1 MKKTLRIKNKTNL
14 FCVVGY
20 GKHAKTKLIPSIL
33 INKKNKIEVVSS
45 KTLNLS
51 KIKVHKNL
59 NKALKEVKPSTIFI
73 IATPP
78 EAHFVQTEKILKS
91 GHNVFVEKP
100 IVTSLNDAKKLS
112 NLVKSSNHHV
122 TEILMYKY
130 SNLYE
135 RFLTYWNKKRH
146 KILFINCVFYIPALP
161 VNTFRDHKNV
171 SDSIVY
177 DIGCYLV
184 SLLVDLNLEFKSY
197 SFKNIIFEEGRLKSL
212 EFKINN
218 DNVIF
223 NGKFGLDKNYE
234 NSITLSKKNSK
245 IKFSPFFYGV
255 KSKKNIEFTN
265 EKKSKCIEI
274 DDINAFE
281 TVFSKSDDFWK
292 DKNNQS
298 LDKIIE
304 VNKILEKISSV
315 VFKERYTN
323 E

>member
-1 MKKTLRIKNKTNL
+1 MKQTLGTKNKNNF
-14 FCVVGY
+14 FCIVGY
-20 GKHAKTKLIPSIL
+20 GRHAKTKLIPSIL
-33 INKKNKIEVVSS
+33 VNKKNKIEVVSS
-45 KTLNLS
+45 KMLNLS

-59 NKALKEVKPSTIFI
+59 VKALKEVKPSTVFI

-78 EAHFVQTEKILKS
+78 KVHFVQTAKILKS

-100 IVTSLNDAKKLS
+100 IVTNLNDAKKLS
-112 NLVKSSNHHV
+112 NLLKSSDYHA

-130 SNLYE
+130 SKLYE
-135 RFLTYWNKKRH
+135 RFLTYWNKKKH
-146 KILFINCVFYIPALP
+146 NILYINCVFYIPTLP
-161 VNTFRDHKNV
+161 ANTFRDNKNV

-177 DIGCYLV
+177 DIGCYIV

-197 SFKNIIFEEGRLKSL
+197 SFNNVIFEEGRLKSL
-212 EFKINN
+212 EFNIKNN
-218 DNVIF
+218 NVTF
-223 NGKFGLDKNYE
+223 NGKFGLYKSYE
-234 NSITLSKKNSK
+234 NSITLFKKNSK

-255 KSKKNIEFTN
+255 KSKKNIELTN
-265 EKKSKCIEI
+265 EKKSKCLEI
-274 DDINAFE
+274 DDINTFE
-281 TVFSKSDDFWK
+281 TVFNKSNNFWK

-315 VFKERYTN
+315 VFKERDIN